1 MYVKIVNNSVSKFPY
16 NIGDLKK
23 ENPNISFPNPI
34 TEDALAPFGVYP
46 VTSTAVPTFDSKTHR
61 VRQSVEF
68 IDGTWTQTWQLQELP
83 EEQASTNIRAERNR
97 RLINSDWTQF
107 SDSPVDSTL
116 WIPYRQALRD
126 ITDQTGFPWNI
137 NWPIEP

>member
-16 NIGDLKK
+16 NISDLKK

-34 TEDALAPFGVYP
+34 TEDALAAFDVYP
-46 VTSTAVPTFDSKTHR
+46 VTSTAAPTFDNKTHL
-61 VRQSVEF
+61 VRQSVDF

-97 RLINSDWTQF
+97 RLINSDWTQL

-116 WIPYRQALRD
+116 WISYRQALRD
-126 ITDQTGFPWNI
+126 VTDQTGFPWNV
-137 NWPIEP
+137 NWPTEP